1 MNPVRKSTIAGTAKK
16 YEFDLDV
23 TQFLVKNLTDGD
35 IEVRLEETGE
45 DVWLIPGGG
54 WQMIPGA
61 EYQSSH
67 NSLYVKASETSDRGV
82 EVEAVKYRL
91 LRRC

>member
-45 DVWLIPGGG
+45 DVWLIPG
-54 WQMIPGA
+54 A
-61 EYQSSH
+61 DNQSSH